1 MSITDEMRRALENS
15 VQAEQNAHDF
25 YAAAA
30 KKVNNGA
37 LSELFEKLAGDEL
50 GHRDFLKKLLA
61 DNAPPMTIKPQAV
74 DYHLAE
80 EIIADK
86 PDLTVDMP
94 FDEAI
99 ALAIKREEEA
109 MATYET
115 LARDAAGDNELR
127 TLFINLKNMEQSH
140 KTALESIYMNVAFA
154 EVW

>member
-1 MSITDEMRRALENS
+1 MSLTDGVRRALENS

-30 KKVNNGA
+30 KKVTNA
-37 LSELFEKLAGDEL
+37 SLRELFERLAGDEL
-50 GHRDFLKKLLA
+50 GHRDFLKNLLA
-61 DNAPPMTIKPQAV
+61 EKMMPMTIKPQTV

-80 EIIADK
+80 ELLADK

-109 MATYET
+109 MATYEA
-115 LARDAAGDNELR
+115 LARDLADNEELR
-127 TLFINLKNMEQSH
+127 HLFTNLRNMEQSH
-140 KTALESIYMNVAFA
+140 KTALEAVYMNVAFA